1 MQTPELRKDGDQKS
15 RESLDKDRL
24 LTPQQLANMLNLPI
38 ASIYDM
44 RYRGTGPTA
53 IKISGK
59 ALRFRLSDVE
69 AWLRDRET
77 QSSAED
83 G

>member
-1 MQTPELRKDGDQKS
+1 MQTQVLRKDSDQKS

-44 RYRGTGPTA
+44 RYRGTGPRA

-83 G
+83 P